1 MAIFDFLRNKGKKL
15 LGSSRSQGGAQS
27 GSGSK
32 SGSGDPRQQQQFSG
46 NTGQQQ
52 FSGASRGSGSSPGS
66 ASGSSPGASQQRQGS
81 AASTQQDSNA
91 IREHIMSQDDV
102 SAPDDLVV
110 MFDADDGV
118 VIIEGTVPD
127 EDTAE
132 AIVLIAGDI
141 DGVCAVDDRMSVQG
155 QASRSEQPKN
165 EELRRSMRS
174 SQGGSSTASTGAPSG
189 TSR

>member
-15 LGSSRSQGGAQS
+15 LGPNRSQGGAQS
-27 GSGSK
+27 GSGSR

-52 FSGASRGSGSSPGS
+52 SSGASRSPGSSSGSGSGS
-66 ASGSSPGASQQRQGS
+66 GAAQQRQGS
-81 AASTQQDSNA
+81 ATSTQQDSNA

-102 SAPDDLVV
+102 NAPDDLVV

-155 QASRSEQPKN
+155 QASRSNQPSN
-165 EELRRSMRS
+165 EELRRSMRGS
-174 SQGGSSTASTGAPSG
+174 AGGSTSASASAPS